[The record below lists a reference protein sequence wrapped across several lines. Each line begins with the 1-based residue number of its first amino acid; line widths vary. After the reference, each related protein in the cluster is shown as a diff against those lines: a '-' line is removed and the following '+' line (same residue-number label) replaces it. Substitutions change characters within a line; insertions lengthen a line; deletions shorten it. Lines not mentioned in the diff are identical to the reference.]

1 MLCTNYCL
9 NTPLILNTL
18 NNPDDAIDSVTN
30 EIITKLIMLVFLSN
44 LLLKVANIVFPFLR
58 LCFLFFV
65 FLCFIAK
72 TSFLAKRIFKPKG
85 HKKIL
90 KIYSFP

>member
-1 MLCTNYCL
+1 MNPFYCL
-9 NTPLILNTL
+9 NAPVILKILNK
-18 NNPDDAIDSVTN
+18 PDDAIDKVIN

-44 LLLKVANIVFPFLR
+44 LLLNVPNIVFPFLR

-72 TSFLAKRIFKPKG
+72 TSFLKKRIF
-85 HKKIL
+85 
-90 KIYSFP
+90 